1 MKSDCTRDYFIVFL
15 HPKSR
20 KIMHISRNEI
30 DSLNSVITIKLD
42 KKDFSQKVDEVLKKY
57 RKSANIPGFR
67 KGFVPMGLIKKQYQT
82 AVTVEEV
89 NKILQEELNIFLNKE
104 KIDILGNPLPIVKED
119 LDWKSE
125 KLEFDFE
132 VGLSP
137 KFKINLSSV
146 KKVNHFKIIADQKM
160 INDQINNIRKQYGK
174 IVSKNNIKET
184 YEITA
189 SFNSEVNSIDS
200 KTNFTISD
208 IKGKKNKDLIQ
219 NLKIGDK
226 SSFKIKNLFNDPIKA
241 KQVFG
246 INDEELS
253 KLKGDVI
260 IEINEVNERILS
272 ELNQELFDKIYKPNS
287 VKSEKEMRSKI
298 AEGIEKQ
305 FSQQSDQ
312 KLLNDITEF
321 LIENTKIKLPKKF
334 LTKWIQSSGKDKL
347 TIEEAEKEYNKSEKG
362 IKYQLIEGKIISENN
377 LQVNFDEIKE
387 FSRNMII
394 SQMNQYGQPIPADDE
409 INKIITRILSN
420 KDEVKRLQD
429 QITSQKILKYYM
441 DNAPF
446 KTKKVNLENFIK
458 EAYPKA

>member
-1 MKSDCTRDYFIVFL
+1 
-15 HPKSR
+15 
-20 KIMHISRNEI
+20 MHISRNEI

-119 LDWKSE
+119 LDWKSD

-146 KKVNHFKIIADQKM
+146 KKINHFKIIADQKM

>member
-1 MKSDCTRDYFIVFL
+1 
-15 HPKSR
+15 
-20 KIMHISRNEI
+20 MHISRNEI

>member
-1 MKSDCTRDYFIVFL
+1 
-15 HPKSR
+15 
-20 KIMHISRNEI
+20 MHISINEI
-30 DSLNSVITIKLD
+30 DSLSSVITIKLD

-89 NKILQEELNIFLNKE
+89 NKILQQELNSFLNKE

-119 LDWKSE
+119 LDWKSD

-146 KKVNHFKIIADQKM
+146 KKVNHLKIIADQKM

-219 NLKIGDK
+219 NLKVGDK
-226 SSFKIKNLFNDPIKA
+226 SSFKIKDLFNDPVKA